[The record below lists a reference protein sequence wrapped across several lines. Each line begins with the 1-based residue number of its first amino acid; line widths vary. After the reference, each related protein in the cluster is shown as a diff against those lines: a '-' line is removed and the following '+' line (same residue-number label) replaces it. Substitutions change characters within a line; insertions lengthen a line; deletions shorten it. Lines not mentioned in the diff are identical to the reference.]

1 MAGQGAGALI
11 ATLLAAVAALTTPAT
26 TDAARPGQVAV
37 AEATGW
43 RLGEHDAAQ
52 RLVIDLSKPVAFKIF
67 RLSEPD
73 RVVIDMPEIDWRRL
87 EHERPLQGGA
97 VSRVR
102 LGVLKPGTS
111 RIVVDTTAPLKV
123 RNAELLEPRD
133 GAPYRLVIDL
143 EPDGAAPPSA
153 PAAVEPM
160 RPARERAVPAVAPPP
175 VGPKPVPP
183 PVVAVAPPPPL
194 VATAPLPAPP
204 PKVEPPPAPAA
215 TRPEPVP
222 EPALSL
228 LPSLAP
234 PALAG
239 PLPPSRSRFESA
251 AVVVPILPAPSAPR
265 ATPPAVPRREDTKRV
280 IVIDPGHGGVDP
292 GAVSLRG
299 VFEKTI
305 TFDIAQEIER
315 QLTQTG
321 RYTVVLT
328 RTDDSFVRLRQRVA
342 MARQVGADLFIS
354 IHADSLSNHAIGGM
368 SIYTLSETA
377 SDREAEAL
385 AAKENKADIIVG
397 VDLRDESPQVS
408 TILIDLA
415 QRETKNLSAKLAR
428 SVIDEIGRDRRL
440 LPKPHRFAGFAV
452 LTAPD
457 VPSVLIELG
466 YLSNRT
472 DEHEL
477 LDPGHRQRLARGVQ
491 RALDRFF
498 AGRERLRRS

>member
-1 MAGQGAGALI
+1 
-11 ATLLAAVAALTTPAT
+11 
-26 TDAARPGQVAV
+26 
-37 AEATGW
+37 
-43 RLGEHDAAQ
+43 
-52 RLVIDLSKPVAFKIF
+52 
-67 RLSEPD
+67 
-73 RVVIDMPEIDWRRL
+73 MP
-87 EHERPLQGGA
+87 
-97 VSRVR
+97 
-102 LGVLKPGTS
+102 
-111 RIVVDTTAPLKV
+111 
-123 RNAELLEPRD
+123 
-133 GAPYRLVIDL
+133 
-143 EPDGAAPPSA
+143 
-153 PAAVEPM
+153 
-160 RPARERAVPAVAPPP
+160 RPARGAQAA
-175 VGPKPVPP
+175 G
-183 PVVAVAPPPPL
+183 
-194 VATAPLPAPP
+194 
-204 PKVEPPPAPAA
+204 APAR
-215 TRPEPVP
+215 RPP
-222 EPALSL
+222 
-228 LPSLAP
+228 
-234 PALAG
+234 G
-239 PLPPSRSRFESA
+239 CSA
-251 AVVVPILPAPSAPR
+251 A
-265 ATPPAVPRREDTKRV
+265 PRREDTKRV

-299 VFEKTI
+299 VYEKSI
-305 TFDIAQEIER
+305 TLDIAQEIER

-321 RYTVVLT
+321 RYTAVLT

-342 MARQVGADLFIS
+342 LARQAGADLFIS

-428 SVIDEIGRDRRL
+428 SMIDEIGRDRRL

-477 LDPGHRQRLARGVQ
+477 LDPGHRQRLGRGIQ